1 MRIVC
6 FLVALAP
13 TYLFAEA
20 TDPANNPDYIPPST
34 AVFSGI
40 TSEDRPAPARPASNE
55 QRLSR
60 SINQALNGPARA
72 NGQGGQQAAPTG
84 PRPLDVAPLP
94 VDSSPIKEE
103 AALQQALQRPAV
115 APIPEQV
122 MEGGAVGPTVDS
134 IPVIEVYGQ
143 EELLALINQHQHLN
157 RVAKIDECQLVKDI
171 EARARA
177 VKMPAYE
184 YVWGDM
190 LLTGTCIPKNAELG
204 VEYMF
209 KAAEQGMPAALSK
222 LANYYEKGTYVQKDL
237 RQATMMMHEAAS
249 LGDLYAQISWV
260 DMLVKGLGSPL
271 DYEEAY
277 SWLHHSVIADENEHK
292 RATKLLARL
301 AAKMPPHIVKRAQ
314 QYRWQ

>member
-1 MRIVC
+1 MRIFC

-13 TYLFAEA
+13 TYLFAA
-20 TDPANNPDYIPPST
+20 ANDPVNDPDYIPPST

-40 TSEDRPAPARPASNE
+40 NTGDRPAPSRPASSE
-55 QRLSR
+55 QRLSH
-60 SINQALNGPARA
+60 SINQALNGPV
-72 NGQGGQQAAPTG
+72 NGNATQQTAPTG

-94 VDSSPIKEE
+94 VEPSPIKEE
-103 AALQQALQRPAV
+103 GALQQALRRPLV

-122 MEGGAVGPTVDS
+122 MAGGEVGPKVDN

-177 VKMPAYE
+177 VMMPAYQ
-184 YVWGDM
+184 YLWGDM
-190 LLTGTCIPKNAELG
+190 LLSGTCVPKNAELG

-222 LANYYEKGTYVQKDL
+222 LANYYAKGTYVQKDL

-260 DMLVKGLGSPL
+260 DMLVKGWGSPL

-277 SWLHHSVIADENEHK
+277 SWLHHSVIADEQEHK

-301 AAKMPPHIVKRAQ
+301 AAKMPPHIVKRAKL
-314 QYRWQ
+314 YRWQ